1 MSELRYTLV
10 GDGSS
15 DKRLIPI
22 INWLLQCHCSRAIA
36 AAWADFTILENPP
49 RSLAAKVAAAV
60 ELYPADLL
68 FVHRDAETAP
78 RQQRMSEIVTACA
91 QFPGQPFVPV
101 IPIRM
106 HEAWLLTSEAA
117 IRTAAGKPRGQTALN
132 LPPRSSLENHPDPK
146 QALYDALE
154 TASEL
159 SGRHLRRFKAKS
171 AAYRV
176 SELISD
182 YSSLRGLSAFDA
194 LELDTIHVI
203 QQYGLC

>member
-15 DKRLIPI
+15 DKRLLPI
-22 INWLLQCHCSRAIA
+22 INWLLQTHSSRAITA
-36 AAWADFTILENPP
+36 TWADFTILETPP
-49 RSLAAKVAAAV
+49 RTLAAKVAAAV

-78 RQQRMSEIVTACA
+78 RQQRVGEIVAACA
-91 QFPGQPFVPV
+91 QFPDQPFVPV

-106 HEAWLLTSEAA
+106 HEAWLLTNEEA
-117 IRTAAGKPRGQTALN
+117 IRTAAGKPRGRIALN
-132 LPPRSSLENHPDPK
+132 LPPKTSLENHPDPK
-146 QALYDALE
+146 QALYTALE

-159 SGRHLRRFKAKS
+159 SGRHLRRFKVKS

-176 SELISD
+176 SELMSE

-194 LELDTIHVI
+194 LEADTARIL
-203 QQYGLC
+203 QQYGLR

>member
-22 INWLLQCHCSRAIA
+22 INWLLQCHCSSAIA
-36 AAWADFTILENPP
+36 AAWADFTILESPP
-49 RSLAAKVAAAV
+49 RSLVAKVAAAV
-60 ELYPADLL
+60 ELYPSDLL

-78 RQQRMSEIVTACA
+78 RQQRVAEIVAACTRFA
-91 QFPGQPFVPV
+91 SQAFVPV
-101 IPIRM
+101 VPIRM
-106 HEAWLLTSEAA
+106 HEAWLLSDEDA
-117 IRTAAGKPRGQTALN
+117 IRTAAGKPRGKIALH
-132 LPPRSSLENHPDPK
+132 LPPKASLESHPDPK
-146 QALYDALE
+146 QALYTALE

-159 SGRHLRRFKAKS
+159 SGRHLRRFKVKS

-182 YSSLRGLSAFDA
+182 YSYLRGLSAFDA
-194 LELDTIHVI
+194 LETDTVRAV
-203 QQYGLC
+203 QQYGLS